1 MSEPVVHVIDDDD
14 GARQALAFL
23 LEAAD
28 FQVRAYASAV
38 AFLEA
43 LPGAEAGYVIS
54 DIRMPDMTGLE
65 LAQRLAAM
73 RSGFPVIIVTGH
85 GDIAM
90 AVEAMRAGVVDFL
103 EKPFSEDRILDALAR
118 AKITDGTKTAL
129 AQQTADALQR
139 MESLSERERQVLDR
153 VVQGQPN
160 KIIARDLGISP
171 RTVEI
176 YRAKLMTKMQADNLA
191 ALVRM
196 ALAAESTLER
206 GGSANASGGQ

>member
-14 GARQALAFL
+14 GAREALAFL

-28 FQVRAYASAV
+28 FQVRAYSSAV

-43 LPGAEAGYVIS
+43 LPTAEPGYVVS
-54 DIRMPDMTGLE
+54 DIRMPDITGLE
-65 LAQRLAAM
+65 LAQRLTSM

-85 GDIAM
+85 GDIPM
-90 AVEAMRAGVVDFL
+90 AVEAMRAGVIDFL

-118 AKITDGTKTAL
+118 ARATGEPHGAFSH
-129 AQQTADALQR
+129 QTAEALQR
-139 MESLSERERQVLDR
+139 MDTLSERERQVLDR

-176 YRAKLMTKMQADNLA
+176 YRAKLMTKMEADNLA

-196 ALAAESTLER
+196 ALAAEAVQKR
-206 GGSANASGGQ
+206 GGSARVPGGE

>member
-14 GARQALAFL
+14 SAREALAFL
-23 LEAAD
+23 LESAD
-28 FQVRAYASAV
+28 FQVRAYDSAL

-43 LPGAEAGYVIS
+43 LPTAEPGYVVS

-65 LAQRLAAM
+65 LAQKLTALN
-73 RSGFPVIIVTGH
+73 SGFPIIIVTGH

-90 AVEAMRAGVVDFL
+90 AVEAMRSGVVDFL
-103 EKPFSEDRILDALAR
+103 EKPFSEERILAALERAAGHLASRGGPLDEASAEIQAR
-118 AKITDGTKTAL
+118 LET
-129 AQQTADALQR
+129 
-139 MESLSERERQVLDR
+139 LSERERQVLDR
-153 VVQGQPN
+153 VISGQPN

-191 ALVRM
+191 SLVRM
-196 ALAAESTLER
+196 VLAVESSAR
-206 GGSANASGGQ
+206 G